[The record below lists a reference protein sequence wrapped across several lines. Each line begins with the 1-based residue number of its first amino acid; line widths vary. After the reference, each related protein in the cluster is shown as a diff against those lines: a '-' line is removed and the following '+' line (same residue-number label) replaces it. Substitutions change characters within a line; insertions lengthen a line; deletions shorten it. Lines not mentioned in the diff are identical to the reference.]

1 MERVLLRRAIIPVGG
16 VGSRLYPLTV
26 DTSKAMVRFLNRPLI
41 EFIVLNLASQ
51 GIREIYFGVS
61 GYTNYVQL
69 FDFFGSG
76 EGVTA
81 KLGMGHE
88 VRIRYMP
95 NYNTRG
101 NAEAVLVT
109 ARYYEIR
116 TPVLIVQCDDVID
129 IDIAA
134 FWRRH
139 RRCGGVMT
147 IALKEID
154 SVEELRRFG
163 VAELGEG
170 GVIERFVEKPRRPE
184 EAPSRLV
191 NTGAYILDTRAFIG
205 FFDTERGRRLL
216 AAGALDFGRDVIP
229 AMIEEGYRVCAY
241 EMRGYWYDIGT
252 PESYREAV
260 FTLLKTLPPDELRV
274 DFVYGGLKMMGRR
287 ELSRRYQRRLV
298 ARVERGEV
306 VIEGDVLIGRH
317 SRIGKGVRVRD
328 SVIDHYVVVGR
339 DAVIEDSIVMDRV
352 NIGKKAVIRN
362 SIIGRHVTVDEGV
375 VVEDSIIGD
384 NVYIGREAVIKSSRI
399 WPHKHVLP
407 RTTLIGATI
416 T

>member
-1 MERVLLRRAIIPVGG
+1 MLRRAIIPVGG

-41 EFIVLNLASQ
+41 EFVVLNLASQ
-51 GIREIYFGVS
+51 GIREVYFGVS
-61 GYTNYVQL
+61 GYSNYVQL

-76 EGVTA
+76 EAVTA
-81 KLGMGHE
+81 KLGGGEE

-101 NAEAVLVT
+101 NAEAVLLT

-116 TPVLIVQCDDVID
+116 TPVMIVQCDDVID

-139 RRCGGVMT
+139 RRCGAAMT
-147 IALKEID
+147 IALKE
-154 SVEELRRFG
+154 VEEGVDLSRFG

-170 GVIERFVEKPRRPE
+170 GVIEGFVEKPSTPE

-191 NTGAYILDTRAFIG
+191 NTGAYVLDTRAFIS

-260 FTLLKTLPPDELRV
+260 FTLLRTLPPDELRA
-274 DFVYGGLKMMGRR
+274 DFVYGGLRMMGRR

-298 ARVERGEV
+298 ARMRKGEV
-306 VIEGDVLIGRH
+306 SVEGDVLIGRH
-317 SRIGKGVRVRD
+317 TKLAKGVRVKD
-328 SVIDHYVVVGR
+328 SVIDHYVVIGR
-339 DAVIEDSIVMDRV
+339 GATIEDSIVMDRV
-352 NIGKKAVIRN
+352 NVGKKAVIRN
-362 SIIGRHVTVDEGV
+362 SIIGRHVTVDEGA

-384 NVYIGREAVIKSSRI
+384 NAYIGREAVIKSTKI

-407 RTTLIGATI
+407 RVTLIGATI

>member
-1 MERVLLRRAIIPVGG
+1 MLRKAIIPVGG

-51 GIREIYFGVS
+51 GINEIYFGVS

-81 KLGMGHE
+81 KLGMGRE

-101 NAEAVLVT
+101 NAEAVLLT

-129 IDIAA
+129 IDLAA
-134 FWRRH
+134 FWKKH

-147 IALKEID
+147 IALKELE
-154 SVEELRRFG
+154 SLEELRRFG
-163 VAELGEG
+163 VAQLGEG
-170 GVIERFVEKPRRPE
+170 DVIERFVEKPRRPE

-191 NTGAYILDTRAFIG
+191 NTGAYIIDTRKLIS

-216 AAGALDFGRDVIP
+216 ATGSLDFGRDVIP

-241 EMRGYWYDIGT
+241 EMKGYWYDIGT
-252 PESYREAV
+252 PESYKEAV

-274 DFVYGGLKMMGRR
+274 DFVHGGLKMMGKR

-298 ARVERGEV
+298 ARMERGEV
-306 VIEGDVLIGRH
+306 SIEGDVLIGRH
-317 SRIGKGVRVRD
+317 SRIGKGVRIKD

-339 DAVIEDSIVMDRV
+339 GAIIENSIIMDRV
-352 NIGKKAVIRN
+352 NIGKKVVVRN
-362 SIIGRHVTVDEGV
+362 SIIGRHVNIDEGAK
-375 VVEDSIIGD
+375 VEDSIIGD
-384 NVYIGREAVIKSSRI
+384 NVYIGREAVITSSKI

>member
-1 MERVLLRRAIIPVGG
+1 MERGLLRRAIIPVGG

-95 NYNTRG
+95 NYNTSG
-101 NAEAVLVT
+101 NAEAVLIT

-134 FWRRH
+134 FWKRH
-139 RRCGGVMT
+139 RRCGGAMT
-147 IALKEID
+147 IALREIED
-154 SVEELRRFG
+154 VNELRRFG

-170 GVIERFVEKPRRPE
+170 GVIERFVEKPQRPE

-191 NTGAYILDTRAFIG
+191 NTGAYILDLRAFTS
-205 FFDTERGRRLL
+205 FFESERGKRLL
-216 AAGALDFGRDVIP
+216 TTGSMDFGRDVIP
-229 AMIEEGYRVCAY
+229 AMIEDGLKVCAY

-252 PESYREAV
+252 PEAYREAV
-260 FTLLKTLPPDELRV
+260 FTLLKTLPPDELRA
-274 DFVYGGLKMMGRR
+274 DFVHGGLRMMGKR
-287 ELSRRYQRRLV
+287 ELSRRFQRRLV
-298 ARVERGEV
+298 ARMERGEV
-306 VIEGDVLIGRH
+306 SVEGDVLIGRH
-317 SRIGKGVRVRD
+317 CRIGKGVKIREA
-328 SVIDHYVVVGR
+328 VIDHYVVIGR
-339 DAVIEDSIVMDRV
+339 EAVIEDSIIMDRV
-352 NIGKKAVIRN
+352 NIGKRAVVRN
-362 SIIGRHVTVDEGV
+362 SIIGRHVTIDDGA

-384 NVYIGREAVIKSSRI
+384 NVYVGREAEIKSSKI

-407 RTTLIGATI
+407 KVTLIGATI

>member
-1 MERVLLRRAIIPVGG
+1 MLRKAIIPVGG

-76 EGVTA
+76 EAVTA

-101 NAEAVLVT
+101 NAEAVLLT

-116 TPVLIVQCDDVID
+116 TPVMIVQCDDVID
-129 IDIAA
+129 IDIPA
-134 FWRRH
+134 FWKRH

-147 IALKEID
+147 IALKEIE
-154 SVEELRRFG
+154 SVDELRRFG

-170 GVIERFVEKPRRPE
+170 DVIKRFIEKPRRPE

-191 NTGAYILDTRAFIG
+191 NTGAYILDTKAFMG

-216 AAGALDFGRDVIP
+216 ATGALDFGRDVIP
-229 AMIEEGYRVCAY
+229 ALIDEGYRVCAY

-260 FTLLKTLPPDELRV
+260 FTLLRTLSPDELRV
-274 DFVYGGLKMMGRR
+274 DFVYGRLKMMGKR

-298 ARVERGEV
+298 ARIERGEV
-306 VIEGDVLIGRH
+306 SVEGDVLIGRH
-317 SRIGKGVRVRD
+317 TKLAKGVRVKD
-328 SVIDHYVVVGR
+328 SVIDHYVVVGKG
-339 DAVIEDSIVMDRV
+339 AMIENSIVMDRV
-352 NIGKKAVIRN
+352 NVGKKAVIKN
-362 SIIGRHVTVDEGV
+362 SIIGRHVTVDDGA

-407 RTTLIGATI
+407 KVTLIGATI